1 MEAPQTGVINKQD
14 VKIAATISRERAIEA
29 SKRATGRILTRFH
42 AVNKESSLCAKN
54 FFVLNI
60 PPALAVARFRCYNA
74 CQHMADWKQITA
86 RIRRARTGKDPVG
99 QLSNLYEKT
108 RDAMVAF
115 ELARYFETAGQNPE
129 AAKWYLAAAERF
141 RRADW
146 KTKAQEAAVRL
157 GAEVSVVD
165 PAHATGDFMLT
176 PPAVADSAP
185 ASPPEE
191 ISAAAESSGTAAESE
206 AADESATPVG
216 ESAESP
222 DKKRRR
228 RGRRGGRNRRKG
240 EAAKTPTAVHASR
253 ASEPATP
260 AKGLPSRVFDEPV
273 EPKPS
278 RAGESRAIPS
288 LPVEP
293 IGDPGGPSVRG
304 RSGDPGLSS
313 RLSLLEMQLRRL
325 LTCPPVKL
333 SEADHAPVG
342 PGVFVLTDSDL
353 TSYYYVEAC
362 QTLRIAVGNLLRG
375 GASRRGA
382 DSLKPQLAEHLGIPE
397 SRVTKYLADH
407 CVVRWLQLD
416 EGASHFAHFVT
427 AVIRPTLNE

>member
-1 MEAPQTGVINKQD
+1 
-14 VKIAATISRERAIEA
+14 
-29 SKRATGRILTRFH
+29 
-42 AVNKESSLCAKN
+42 
-54 FFVLNI
+54 
-60 PPALAVARFRCYNA
+60 
-74 CQHMADWKQITA
+74 MADWKQITA

-99 QLSNLYEKT
+99 QLSNLFEKT
-108 RDAMVAF
+108 HDAMVAF
-115 ELARYFETAGQNPE
+115 ELARYFETSGQNPE

-157 GAEVSVVD
+157 GAEVAQAAPSQTSSNVE
-165 PAHATGDFMLT
+165 LT
-176 PPAVADSAP
+176 
-185 ASPPEE
+185 SPPVAPPEPLPSLTDNAGDLASSTG
-191 ISAAAESSGTAAESE
+191 SAVPESE
-206 AADESATPVG
+206 NGSSKTGV
-216 ESAESP
+216 ESAETP

-228 RGRRGGRNRRKG
+228 RGRRGGRNRRKS
-240 EAAKTPTAVHASR
+240 EVPKSAASISSAR
-253 ASEPATP
+253 AAEPAAPVRSLLTTKLDEP
-260 AKGLPSRVFDEPV
+260 TEPRPSRSTD
-273 EPKPS
+273 
-278 RAGESRAIPS
+278 SRAIPM
-288 LPVEP
+288 LPVEQ
-293 IGDPGGPSVRG
+293 IGEPGGPGVRG

-325 LTCPPVKL
+325 LTCPAAKL

-362 QTLRIAVGNLLRG
+362 QTLRIAIGNLLRG
-375 GASRRGA
+375 GSSRRGV

-397 SRVTKYLADH
+397 TRVTKYLADH

-416 EGASHFAHFVT
+416 EGASHFAHFVI